1 MIETIFQ
8 AIKTELLTLED
19 IKEVYAYPE
28 SNPKGYPY
36 CYITWENNESEVLTN
51 REDRVIITY
60 RITMV
65 QEKIE
70 DLKGRKNAETTIRN
84 RQWDLESLFRENNNL
99 GINNVLRTQPVNA
112 IKTYV
117 DGRIVTE
124 TELRVQVLAEV
135 NYK

>member
-1 MIETIFQ
+1 MINTIFD

-19 IKEVYAYPE
+19 IKAVYAYPE
-28 SNPKGYPY
+28 SNPTGYPY
-36 CYITWENNESEVLTN
+36 CYITWENNESEIMTSQ
-51 REDRVIITY
+51 EDRVIITY

-70 DLKGRKNAETTIRN
+70 DLKGRRNAETTIRD
-84 RQWDLESLFRENNNL
+84 RQWKLEELFRENNDL
-99 GINNVLRTQPVNA
+99 GISNVLRTQPINT

-124 TELRVQVLAEV
+124 TELKVQVLAEV